1 MLSFFVKLNA
11 FFSRLVVGPL
21 EDKTASAAYH
31 FLSVHVPCSQCEKL
45 PVLHHSLRRSI
56 VN

>member
-1 MLSFFVKLNA
+1 MLSFFMKLNA

-21 EDKTASAAYH
+21 EDKTVSAAYH